1 MMYDFRSNRIRLV
14 PRPAKDLGAPR
25 NPIQPFSVHVAVGL
39 QMIETARPENATE
52 IARLIQDSFD
62 AFVAPDYSPEGV
74 EFFQSITNA
83 DECSRRLC
91 EGNPAWIKRG
101 EDGGADGYIEIR
113 DGHHVTRFFVAPDRI
128 GIGIGKALHAIAEAH
143 CRTVGEG
150 KMTVYSSPFAV
161 GVYERLGYV
170 RTGEDLVINGM
181 RTIPMEKNLEV
192 QRGSRGEGARRLD
205 FQESV
210 LPL

>member
-1 MMYDFRSNRIRLV
+1 MGVTRGPLE
-14 PRPAKDLGAPR
+14 
-25 NPIQPFSVHVAVGL
+25 PFPVHVAVGL

-62 AFVAPDYSPEGV
+62 AFVAPDYSMEGI
-74 EFFQSITNA
+74 EFFQSISNES
-83 DECSRRLC
+83 ECSRRLR
-91 EGNPAWIKRG
+91 EGNPAWIERG
-101 EDGGADGYIEIR
+101 EDGGVDGYIEIR
-113 DGHHVTRFFVAPDRI
+113 DGNHLTRFFVAPDRI

-170 RTGEDLVINGM
+170 RTGAELELNGM
-181 RTIPMEKNLEV
+181 RTIPMEKNLEG
-192 QRGSRGEGARRLD
+192 QGA
-205 FQESV
+205 
-210 LPL
+210 

>member
-1 MMYDFRSNRIRLV
+1 
-14 PRPAKDLGAPR
+14 
-25 NPIQPFSVHVAVGL
+25 
-39 QMIETARPENATE
+39 MIETARPENAAE

-74 EFFQSITNA
+74 EFFQSISSV
-83 DECSRRLC
+83 DEYSRRLR

-101 EDGGADGYIEIR
+101 VDGGADGYIEIR
-113 DGHHVTRFFVAPDRI
+113 DGHHVARFFVAPDRI

-161 GVYERLGYV
+161 RVYERLGYV
-170 RTGEDLVINGM
+170 RTGDDLVINGM
-181 RTIPMEKNLEV
+181 RTIPMEKHLEG
-192 QRGSRGEGARRLD
+192 RSA
-205 FQESV
+205 
-210 LPL
+210 

>member
-1 MMYDFRSNRIRLV
+1 MMYDSCSNRIRLV
-14 PRPAKDLGAPR
+14 SVGPL
-25 NPIQPFSVHVAVGL
+25 QPFPVHAVLGL

-52 IARLIQDSFD
+52 IARLIQDSFE

-74 EFFQSITNA
+74 AFFQSISNA
-83 DECSRRLC
+83 DECSRRLH

-128 GIGIGKALHAIAEAH
+128 GIGIGKALHAMAESH

-170 RTGEDLVINGM
+170 RTGAELELNGM
-181 RTIPMEKNLEV
+181 RTIPMEKCLEGQV
-192 QRGSRGEGARRLD
+192 A
-205 FQESV
+205 
-210 LPL
+210 